1 MATIRIPTVLRP
13 LAGGAPVLKSPAQ
26 TLSALRADLSARFPP
41 LAARLYA
48 ADGALQEYVNVFVDG
63 NEARELAADA
73 PISPDAE
80 VVLLPAV
87 SGG

>member
-13 LAGGAPVLKSPAQ
+13 LAGGAPVLDSPAL
-26 TLSALRADLSARFPP
+26 TLSALRSDLSSRFPT
-41 LAARLYA
+41 LAARLYGP
-48 ADGALQEYVNVFVDG
+48 DGTLQEYVNVFVDG
-63 NEARELAADA
+63 DEARELESDA
-73 PISPDAE
+73 PIAPNAE